1 MFCSCEGEQDQAEKE
16 RNIGQFEHYLRA
28 SEILIREVEIRD
40 WDTLLTYIIEL
51 YCSDN
56 IPIVPRICILKLIVS
71 SGHFCLIIADV
82 AILIRDVDT
91 LTLNSLFHNEVYV
104 ILNEGSS
111 TL

>member
-1 MFCSCEGEQDQAEKE
+1 MFCSCKGEQDQAEKE

-40 WDTLLTYIIEL
+40 WDTLLIYIIKL

-71 SGHFCLIIADV
+71 SGHFCLIVADV
-82 AILIRDVDT
+82 AILILDT
-91 LTLNSLFHNEVYV
+91 QMNSLFHNEVCMLY
-104 ILNEGSS
+104 
-111 TL
+111 